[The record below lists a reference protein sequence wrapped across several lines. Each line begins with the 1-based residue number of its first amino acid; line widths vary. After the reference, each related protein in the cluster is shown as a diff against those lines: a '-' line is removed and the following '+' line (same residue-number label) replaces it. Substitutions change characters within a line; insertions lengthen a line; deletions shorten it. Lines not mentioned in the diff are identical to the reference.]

1 MQKFNHETV
10 QQFLLLVL
18 APTPH
23 KDHSPHLIRQD
34 ELEIVKVTAPPPPPP
49 KANAG
54 TGSAVAASPAAKAV
68 IVQPPPPPP
77 KV

>member
-34 ELEIVKVTAPPPPPP
+34 EPQIVKVTAPPPPPP

-54 TGSAVAASPAAKAV
+54 TGSAAPAGKAV

>member
-34 ELEIVKVTAPPPPPP
+34 EPQIVKVTTAPPPPPP

-54 TGSAVAASPAAKAV
+54 TGSAAAAPAAKAV
-68 IVQPPPPPP
+68 TVQPPPPPP